1 MSRTGGIIQTA
12 LAIALVATPK
22 LTQARDIRV
31 RILKHVSDLRIA
43 AENVEVDEESFPFA
57 TITPEPKR
65 GAWLIVSEGKK
76 HRIPFGPIE
85 ISARKILLNQEE
97 APRRLQLHVRQDN
110 AIDVVAFL
118 PLDEYLK
125 GVVPSEMPGGWP
137 SEALKAQA
145 IAARS
150 YAYRR
155 MLERQPLEFDVES
168 SVIDQQFKFTT
179 DASPKKVL
187 NIISQT
193 KDMVL
198 VDDNKSVFEA
208 LYHADCG
215 GMTETTDNVWGGKSN
230 LETRADSPHRSR
242 HWQVEL
248 ERQSLVNKFTQYFGL
263 PRTANLRSLQA
274 VGRSPGGRVKEIRV
288 DLSDAG
294 VKEISSQEFRKIVG
308 YDQLPSANFQMSWW
322 GKMLHIAGLGQ
333 GHGVGLC
340 QLGAR
345 AMAEQGKN
353 FREILEFYYP
363 RTHLTRLNF

>member
-12 LAIALVATPK
+12 LVLAAIAAPK
-22 LTQARDIRV
+22 LSHARDIRV
-31 RILKHVSDLRIA
+31 RILKHVSDVRIV
-43 AENVEVDEESFPFA
+43 AENVEVDDESFSSA
-57 TITPEPKR
+57 TITPDPKR

-76 HRIPFGPIE
+76 RRIPFGPIE
-85 ISARKILLNQEE
+85 LTARKILLNQEE
-97 APRRLQLHVRQDN
+97 TPRHIQLHVRQDN
-110 AIDVVAFL
+110 GIDVVAFL
-118 PLDEYLK
+118 PLDDYLK
-125 GVVPSEMPGGWP
+125 GVIPSEMPGGWP

-155 MLERQPLEFDVES
+155 MLERQPLDFDIES
-168 SVIDQQFKFTT
+168 TVVDQQFRFIPE
-179 DASPKKVL
+179 AGPKKVL
-187 NIISQT
+187 NVIAQT
-193 KDMVL
+193 RDMVL
-198 VDDNKSVFEA
+198 VDDSQAVYEA

-215 GMTETTDNVWGGKSN
+215 GMTESPDNVWGGKN
-230 LETRADSPHRSR
+230 AAEAHADNPHRSR

-263 PRTANLRSLQA
+263 SRTANLRSLQA
-274 VGRSPGGRVKEIRV
+274 VGRSPAGRVKEIRV

-308 YDQLPSANFQMSWW
+308 YDQIPSANFQMSWW
-322 GKMLHIAGLGQ
+322 GRMLHIAGLGQ

-345 AMAEQGKN
+345 AMAEQGKT
-353 FREILEFYYP
+353 FREILNFYYP
-363 RTHLTRLNF
+363 RTHIARLTF